1 MENSGILYVIS
12 TPIGNLADMTSRAT
26 NILNNVDIIACEDT
40 RSSRSLLNHLDIKTK
55 CISYHEHSDYKET
68 ELIIE
73 TLRSG
78 ASIALISDAGTP
90 LICDPGFKLVRMLRT
105 LGIDVIPVPGACAVT
120 AALSVSGLSTDSFLF
135 KGFLPRK
142 KLDRIKILKD
152 ICDYPF
158 TLVFYESP
166 HRILKSL
173 KDIELTFGSKR
184 RIFMA
189 REMTK
194 LFETYFLGSVED
206 LIDIVERDTNNQKG
220 EIVLVVEGCDRKS
233 KMLGDGSTKIL
244 TLLLE
249 EMSSSKASAIA
260 AKLTGENKKKL
271 YDEAI
276 LIKRDN

>member
-12 TPIGNLADMTSRAT
+12 TPIGNLADMTSRAI

-68 ELIIE
+68 ELILE

-90 LICDPGFKLVRMLRT
+90 LICDPGFKLVRTVRN
-105 LGIDVIPVPGACAVT
+105 LGINVIPVPGACAVT

-142 KLDRIKILKD
+142 KLDRIKTLKD
-152 ICDYPF
+152 FCDYPF
-158 TLVFYESP
+158 TLIFYESP
-166 HRILKSL
+166 HRVLKSL

-194 LFETYFLGSVED
+194 LFETYILGSVED

-220 EIVLVVEGCDRKS
+220 EIVLVVEGCEKKS
-233 KMLGDGSTKIL
+233 KMLGDASTKIL

-249 EMSSSKASAIA
+249 EISSSKASAIA
-260 AKLTGENKKKL
+260 AKITGENKKML
-271 YDEAI
+271 YQEAI
-276 LIKRDN
+276 RIKRDK

>member
-152 ICDYPF
+152 ICNYPF